1 MITFSLNE
9 KIFMGAKHMYGKVH
23 RKENNLLLYT
33 MDALRHQGLIVSQ
46 KLCEKGWGTQLDL

>member
-33 MDALRHQGLIVSQ
+33 MDALRH
-46 KLCEKGWGTQLDL
+46 